1 LPASSPCSFAWFVC
15 LLGAAL
21 VQALRF
27 DGDYLVVE
35 YIVHPGLLLG
45 PILSFVGVAAW
56 APWLER
62 ATRLAVEL
70 ALLLMCALAA
80 AAPLHPNIH
89 GWGAFLLPVMA
100 VAAPLGLAILVMAA
114 LPE

>member
-1 LPASSPCSFAWFVC
+1 
-15 LLGAAL
+15 
-21 VQALRF
+21 
-27 DGDYLVVE
+27 
-35 YIVHPGLLLG
+35 
-45 PILSFVGVAAW
+45 
-56 APWLER
+56 
-62 ATRLAVEL
+62 
-70 ALLLMCALAA
+70 MCALAA